1 MSTLIAKGLVI
12 KSGNPAKYSI
22 TPEGTQLGEKLDKIE
37 IENPS
42 YETPPSH
49 QRHDSS
55 LLAMDG
61 PVSVAEPST
70 SSIGKTTSNE
80 NLRHWYVD
88 ETGKLSGSKNNAVVK
103 VEDDKV
109 WFLIKCEEDHL
120 KRSNALYKIDSSRP
134 RQGKFIF
141 ALLSD
146 GNARNISIP
155 PEITSETLTNSSMT
169 RSSDMQQLRKYESQ
183 SCYEVRPLGISQSS
197 TSATTGGNRASCIL
211 KNKGREPF
219 FCMGAGSFEVV
230 LCVDQ
235 MEVVGGANTN
245 SKKMMLQQLRRMN
258 VKMDVRKLQLGDFL
272 WVARDKSAFGGKPRE
287 VVLDFIVERKRMD
300 DLAGSI
306 IDGRFKEQ
314 KFRLKSCGLKHV
326 IYMIETYGS
335 LQNTALSESTLKQ
348 AVVNSQVVDNL
359 FVRQTGG
366 IHESAAYLIRLTK
379 YLQNLYQNKTIMAFP
394 VDHIKKLKE
403 NRTFSEIM
411 QDDIQCLM
419 TFPEFYE
426 TTNKNKMLSVR
437 EMFAKHLMQL
447 KGISSEKALAIVE
460 EYQTPKELI
469 TTFESCATQ
478 NERKNLL
485 SSITYGNSKRKIGPM
500 LAKQICLLYSSEG
513 PLT

>member
-1 MSTLIAKGLVI
+1 MPRKSTNQTCMNPLFLSWLEGWRDEAKDKGLNSQWTYEKAMSSLKKYPLPLRSGKEAKILENIGDGIAKKLDKALEEYICNGGDVSMMHAMPQRSVNVSNPTQKSSSNTKTNSMMTTSFSENVVSRNDLSEEGEPKVKRKKREYLPSQKSGPFALLLTLYRESQTTDYKGYLEKNDLQLKAQPLAQKSFSVPELGTHYTPWSSMSTLIAKGLVI

-272 WVARDKSAFGGKPRE
+272 WVARDKSAFGGYW
-287 VVLDFIVERKRMD
+287 F
-300 DLAGSI
+300 
-306 IDGRFKEQ
+306 
-314 KFRLKSCGLKHV
+314 
-326 IYMIETYGS
+326 
-335 LQNTALSESTLKQ
+335 
-348 AVVNSQVVDNL
+348 
-359 FVRQTGG
+359 
-366 IHESAAYLIRLTK
+366 
-379 YLQNLYQNKTIMAFP
+379 
-394 VDHIKKLKE
+394 
-403 NRTFSEIM
+403 FSF
-411 QDDIQCLM
+411 LH
-419 TFPEFYE
+419 F
-426 TTNKNKMLSVR
+426 
-437 EMFAKHLMQL
+437 H
-447 KGISSEKALAIVE
+447 
-460 EYQTPKELI
+460 
-469 TTFESCATQ
+469 
-478 NERKNLL
+478 
-485 SSITYGNSKRKIGPM
+485 
-500 LAKQICLLYSSEG
+500 
-513 PLT
+513 